1 MTWLNTIAKPFGW
14 LLMWLY
20 DAFGNYGVAV
30 ILFALIVKLIL
41 LPFMAKSKHSMMRTS
56 RLQPMMKE
64 LEKKHGANKQKY
76 NEEVQRLYKD
86 QGVSPMS
93 GCIWTLIPFPILIA
107 LYQAIRYPLTI
118 MMNVPKALTDEG
130 GAIAQKLTELGF
142 TSSTGSAYIEIAKS
156 QFITDHFDQFA
167 GISDKLRA
175 VDYSFLGLDLG
186 MTPKWNFFLSA
197 DWGNPSVWL
206 PQFGL
211 FMIPVIAAILT
222 YYSSKVS
229 MTMNPQSAGAA
240 QMKSMTIMMPVM
252 TLWFAFIMPAALGIY
267 WLISTAFS
275 IVQDVILT
283 VRYKKIMAKD
293 DAIRIAAQKEREAE
307 MEAKR
312 QETERRRAEN
322 ATITN
327 PNTSKKK
334 QQKQEKLDQAARAAE
349 WEKKTAPAPQGSGD
363 PSRPYSRGRGFNPD
377 RREIVPQAVMA
388 QTAVEEEIMLERRS
402 AEEEKKAAAYAPA
415 AGSDREDIE
424 ARDIDTEDYEDDDID
439 VPDEGSSEEDKD

>member
-1 MTWLNTIAKPFGW
+1 MLNTIAKPFGW

-20 DAFGNYGVAV
+20 DAFGNYGIAV

-76 NEEVQRLYKD
+76 NEEVQKLYKE

-118 MMNVPKALTDEG
+118 MMGVPKELIDEG

-142 TSSTGSAYIEIAKS
+142 TTTTGNAYIQIAQS
-156 QFITDHFDQFA
+156 QFITDHYDQFV
-167 GISDKLRA
+167 GLSDKLRA
-175 VDYSFLGLDLG
+175 IDYSFLGLDLG

-197 DWGNPSVWL
+197 DWGNSSVWL
-206 PQFGL
+206 PQLGL
-211 FMIPVIAAILT
+211 FLIPVVAAILT
-222 YYSSKVS
+222 YYSSKIS
-229 MTMNPQSAGAA
+229 MTMNPQSAGAG

-275 IVQDVILT
+275 IVQDVVLT
-283 VRYKKIMAKD
+283 VRYKKVMERD

-322 ATITN
+322 TTVTN

-334 QQKQEKLDQAARAAE
+334 QQKQEKLGQAARAAE
-349 WEKKTAPAPQGSGD
+349 WEKKKEPNLQVTGD
-363 PSRPYSRGRGFNPD
+363 PSRPYARGRGFNPD
-377 RREIVPQAVMA
+377 RRERELQSTLSKKAA
-388 QTAVEEEIMLERRS
+388 DEEEMLERLS
-402 AEEEKKAAAYAPA
+402 EEEEKKTASYVPA
-415 AGSDREDIE
+415 ADFDTEDIE
-424 ARDIDTEDYEDDDID
+424 TRDFETEDYEDDEDD
-439 VPDEGSSEEDKD
+439 EDEYVPEEDKD